1 MAFPGDGCKTKVPG
15 GVSFFPAFILF
26 LILVLLV
33 FGAGFLGWGGVGL
46 EA

>member
-1 MAFPGDGCKTKVPG
+1 MAFTGTGCKTG
-15 GVSFFPAFILF
+15 IAGISFYPAFILF

-33 FGAGFLGWGGVGL
+33 FGAGFLGWGGIGL

>member
-1 MAFPGDGCKTKVPG
+1 MA
-15 GVSFFPAFILF
+15 VSFYPAFILF

-46 EA
+46 DK